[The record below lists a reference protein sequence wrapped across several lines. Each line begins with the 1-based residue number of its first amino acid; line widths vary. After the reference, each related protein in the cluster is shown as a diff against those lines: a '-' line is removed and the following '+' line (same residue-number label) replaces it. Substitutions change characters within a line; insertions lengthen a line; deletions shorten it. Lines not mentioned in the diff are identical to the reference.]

1 MGGEGELKLNVV
13 RFSFGSEELRPKES
27 ETANFFRQQPI
38 FDEAKNVTKRTTEI
52 EDVTMEVEDD
62 GASLRDRQAY
72 DIAAR
77 PYNISGFKVMAGSEM
92 YNTFL
97 DINGDDFT
105 EGINDRGEMVML
117 FDSNKSDKQLR
128 MFSTELDAN
137 GDEYYAIRD
146 NDGVVHKFNKDGQR
160 IE

>member
-13 RFSFGSEELRPKES
+13 RFSFGSNELRPQES

-38 FDEAKNVTKRTTEI
+38 FDEAKKITKSTEEI

-62 GASLRDRQAY
+62 GASLRDKQAY

-77 PYNISGFKVMAGSEM
+77 PYNISGFKVMAGSDM
-92 YNTFL
+92 YKTFL
-97 DINGDDFT
+97 AINGDDFK
-105 EGINDRGEMVML
+105 EGMNDSGEMVML
-117 FDSNKSDKQLR
+117 FNSDKSDRQLR
-128 MFSTELDAN
+128 MFSTELDTN